1 MREINDIVTGH
12 YAPAFEGVV
21 RQFASHFQTRQ
32 ELGAGFCVYHQGKM
46 VVDLWGGLA
55 DPDSKT
61 PWGADTLAVV
71 FSVSKGLAA
80 IALNLAAE
88 RGSFDWDTP
97 VAMYWPAFGHNGKQS
112 ITVRQLFNHQ
122 AGLAALTTPVKL
134 AQYCDPAQ
142 RAAMRTVLEEQAPA
156 SPPLQAYHALSFG
169 MYADHFFEIVCG
181 ESIGAYLHREWLDPL
196 HADVFMGTPVEQDH
210 RVATLLPVGNAA
222 RLGHMLW
229 AALRGGSTE
238 ANVARSVLRGGL
250 AKQALTNP
258 SSPGG
263 MADYNAVPAR
273 RCCLPWASAT
283 ATARG
288 LARAYLPWS
297 LGGQW
302 QGRTWVNPATVAQVM
317 SRQSW
322 SERDRVLGK
331 PLGWSQGFVKEEA
344 GTFSPNPESFG
355 HPGIGGPLAWC
366 DPKQQL
372 AIGYTLNRSDWRVR
386 SPRALALCAA
396 VYSSIQ
402 TSSTRW

>member
-1 MREINDIVTGH
+1 MLEINDIVTGH
-12 YAPAFEGVV
+12 YAPGFEGVV
-21 RQFASHFQTRQ
+21 RQFAKHFQTRQ
-32 ELGAGFCVYHQGKM
+32 EVGAGFYVYHQGEM

-71 FSVSKGLAA
+71 FSASKGLTA

-88 RGSFDWDTP
+88 RGCFEWDTP
-97 VAMYWPAFGHNGKQS
+97 VARYWPAFGQNGKQS

-122 AGLAALTTPVKL
+122 AGLAALRTPVTL

-142 RAAMRTVLEEQAPA
+142 RVAMRSVLEQQAPA

-181 ESIGAYLHREWLDPL
+181 ESVGTYLHREWLDPL
-196 HADVFMGTPVEQDH
+196 QADVFMGTPAEQDH
-210 RVATLLPVGNAA
+210 RVATLLPVENGA
-222 RLGHMLW
+222 RLGQMLW
-229 AALRGGSTE
+229 AAVRGGSTE
-238 ANVARSVLRGGL
+238 ATVARSVLHGGL

-263 MADYNAVPAR
+263 VADYNAEPAR

-297 LGGQW
+297 LGGRW
-302 QGRTWVNPATVAQVM
+302 QGRTWVSPATVEQVM

-322 SERDRVLGK
+322 SERDQVLGK
-331 PLGWSQGFVKEEA
+331 ALGWSQGFLKEEA

-355 HPGIGGPLAWC
+355 HPGIGGPLGWC
-366 DPKQQL
+366 DPKEQL
-372 AIGYTLNRSDWRVR
+372 AIGYTLNRSDWHVR

-396 VYSSIQ
+396 VY
-402 TSSTRW
+402 RCV

>member
-1 MREINDIVTGH
+1 MLEINDIVTGH

-21 RQFASHFQTRQ
+21 RQFANHFQTRQ
-32 ELGAGFCVYHQGKM
+32 EVGAGFCVYHQGEL

-61 PWGADTLAVV
+61 PWDADTLAVV
-71 FSVSKGLAA
+71 FSVSKGLTA

-88 RGSFDWDTP
+88 RGNFDWDTP
-97 VAMYWPAFGHNGKQS
+97 VARYWPAFGQNGKQS

-122 AGLAALTTPVKL
+122 AGLAALHTPVTL

-142 RAAMRTVLEEQAPA
+142 RVAMRTVLEQQAPA

-181 ESIGAYLHREWLDPL
+181 ESVGTYLQREWLVPL
-196 HADVFMGTPVEQDH
+196 QADVFMGTPAEQDH
-210 RVATLLPVGNAA
+210 RVARLLPVGNGA

-229 AALRGGSTE
+229 AAVRGGSTE
-238 ANVARSVLRGGL
+238 ANVARSVLRGGI

-258 SSPGG
+258 SSPDG
-263 MADYNAVPAR
+263 MEDYNVEPAR

-302 QGRTWVNPATVAQVM
+302 QGRTWINSATVAQVM

-322 SERDRVLGK
+322 SARDQVLGK
-331 PLGWSQGFVKEEA
+331 ALGWSQGFVKEEA

-355 HPGIGGPLAWC
+355 HPGIGGPLGWC
-366 DPKQQL
+366 DPKEQL
-372 AIGYTLNRSDWRVR
+372 AMGYTLNRSDWHVR

-396 VYSSIQ
+396 VYSCV
-402 TSSTRW
+402 